1 MAREYV
7 VKAELPA
14 APESEKATLGSVL
27 LNRDALTPIAAW
39 LLPEDY
45 HYERHG
51 LIFAAMLDCWRR
63 RVPPDTKVLVEELRK
78 RGQLDSVGGI
88 AYITDLVDAVPTSYH
103 VESYALDVFRAA
115 VRRRLIAAGGQI
127 AALGY
132 DEQSELDQVLVE
144 AQALLTAVVQ
154 RLGQK
159 RGGLMPISDVMGE
172 LYDFFADEQTPAIP
186 TGLRDY
192 DTLTGGLWPG
202 DLIVPAGRPGHGKSA
217 LVKTIAVNVAK
228 VGHPVALFSLE
239 MERRKIGLNILAME
253 TGIDGMALKQRT
265 LDEADMARV
274 FAVMGEADWPLFL
287 EDVRV
292 SMTEI
297 RARCLRHIAEHGP
310 LKLVIVDYL
319 QLVKPASGRVPREIQ
334 VSEIARS
341 LKELAME
348 LSCTVIAPAQLNRA
362 IEGRADPTPTLA
374 DLRESGEIEQAADQ
388 VAFIVRPEKFDPE
401 TDQRGI
407 GILYLEKH
415 RDGEPGKI
423 PLRFDGPRTCFAD
436 LSYRPIE
443 GY

>member
-1 MAREYV
+1 MARDYV
-7 VKAELPA
+7 LHPQLPA

-27 LNRDALTPIAAW
+27 LNRDALTPIAGW
-39 LLPEDY
+39 LLPDDY

-63 RVPPDTKVLVEELRK
+63 RVPPDTRVLAEELRK
-78 RGQLDSVGGI
+78 RGQLEAVGG
-88 AYITDLVDAVPTSYH
+88 AEYLSDLVDAVPTSYH
-103 VESYALDVFRAA
+103 VESYAQDVFRAA
-115 VRRRLIAAGGQI
+115 VRRKLIAAGGQI
-127 AALGY
+127 ASLGY
-132 DEQSELDQVLVE
+132 DEQTELDQVLVE
-144 AQALLTAVVQ
+144 AQALLTGVVQ

-159 RGGLMPISDVMGE
+159 RGGLAPISDVMHE
-172 LYDFFADEQTPAIP
+172 LYDFFADDQTPAIA
-186 TGLRDY
+186 TGLTDY
-192 DTLTGGLWPG
+192 DALTGGLWPG

-228 VGHPVALFSLE
+228 IGHPVALFTLE
-239 MERRKIGLNILAME
+239 MQRRKIGLNILAME
-253 TGIDGMALKQRT
+253 TGINGRDLKQRT

-274 FAVMGEADWPLFL
+274 FAAMGEANWPLFL

-292 SMTEI
+292 SMTDI
-297 RARCLRHIAEHGP
+297 RARCLRHVGEHGP

-319 QLVKPASGRVPREIQ
+319 QLVKPTSTRVPREIQ
-334 VSEIARS
+334 VSEIARA

-348 LSCTVIAPAQLNRA
+348 LACTVLAPAQLNRA
-362 IEGRADPTPTLA
+362 IESRSDPTPTLA

-388 VAFIVRPEKFDPE
+388 VVFIVRPEKFDPE
-401 TDQRGI
+401 TDQKGI
-407 GILYLEKH
+407 GILYVEKH

-436 LSYRPIE
+436 LTYRAIE